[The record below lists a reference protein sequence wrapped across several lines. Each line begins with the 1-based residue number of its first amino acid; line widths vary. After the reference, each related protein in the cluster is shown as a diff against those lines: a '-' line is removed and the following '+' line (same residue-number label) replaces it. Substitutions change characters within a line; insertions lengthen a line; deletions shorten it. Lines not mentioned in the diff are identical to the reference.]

1 MEDLDLAALL
11 STRICHDLVGP
22 VGALGNGVELLAEE
36 DGADLR
42 EQALDLLGMSA
53 EQASRRLRFFRLA
66 CGTMKW
72 GDEPMDEGEARAAAA
87 GMLEAGRTTLDWP
100 AGGVAGL
107 TQGRARALLNLV
119 LVAAECLPS
128 GGEVRVGPGAG
139 GGTELAA
146 TGWTR
151 PSPTPSFGA
160 FRPANSKAGPRPPA
174 SPSASWRSSAPGS
187 TSTRRKAK
195 SPLPSAGLEPGL
207 GSVTIEHRRH
217 PMFICF

>member
-128 GGEVRVGPGAG
+128 SGEVRVGPGAG

-146 TGWTR
+146 TGSGARLDEAIADALVRGIPTR
-151 PSPTPSFGA
+151 ELESRAAPARLAQRQLAVLGA
-160 FRPANSKAGPRPPA
+160 RLDQHAEEGKIAFAV
-174 SPSASWRSSAPGS
+174 SWP
-187 TSTRRKAK
+187 
-195 SPLPSAGLEPGL
+195 
-207 GSVTIEHRRH
+207 
-217 PMFICF
+217 